1 MQKSEEICQEITVLL
16 KSVPIEQR
24 RKRSAT
30 SSLPMSDEMIDD
42 KMKILASLLT
52 LADSIYSTCH
62 AKAGT
67 LDDAAINSA
76 DEVVGIFVQLWR
88 ESGISVTVK
97 VHNIAAHLVNF
108 LRQFRGL
115 AEYDES
121 FMERDHQ
128 TGVKNERK
136 SSNVKKYERKAFL
149 YSSWERLQKNPA
161 VKRAIARYESER
173 KKRKVDD
180 PRCVRAAGREAQG
193 KRIKVERR
201 EKSKN
206 EWSEKFGNR

>member
-1 MQKSEEICQEITVLL
+1 
-16 KSVPIEQR
+16 
-24 RKRSAT
+24 
-30 SSLPMSDEMIDD
+30 
-42 KMKILASLLT
+42 
-52 LADSIYSTCH
+52 
-62 AKAGT
+62 
-67 LDDAAINSA
+67 
-76 DEVVGIFVQLWR
+76 
-88 ESGISVTVK
+88 
-97 VHNIAAHLVNF
+97 
-108 LRQFRGL
+108 
-115 AEYDES
+115 
-121 FMERDHQ
+121 
-128 TGVKNERK
+128 VKNERK